1 MKEVELNKHKIRIY
15 DDIDELPM
23 VRFHRYNHMVLVDA
37 GIGSELSDFDSHIE
51 RVVRYIRKGENET
64 AAKEMENL
72 RQSVYMILSG
82 QSVRDLSFACL
93 VESIDGQP
101 CNDLSQEGLTKVV
114 ELLGGEIRKKLADE
128 YQSAKKKIDDALA
141 LYFPS
146 IFDDVTVREYYDMLK
161 RLTMITLQ
169 MVQGETEELRAE
181 YERMR
186 EKLVLYH
193 KPKVFSGHDGVEVKH
208 DKEYETMCIAITK
221 ETGKDAKLMTV
232 QEFYTAYEY
241 IQEKVRKAQ
250 NKAR

>member
-1 MKEVELNKHKIRIY
+1 MKEVELNKHKVRIY

-114 ELLGGEIRKKLADE
+114 ELLGGETRKKLADE

>member
-1 MKEVELNKHKIRIY
+1 MKEVELNKHKVRIY

-114 ELLGGEIRKKLADE
+114 ELLGGETRKKLADE

-241 IQEKVRKAQ
+241 IQEKLRKAQ

>member
-1 MKEVELNKHKIRIY
+1 MKEVELNKHKVRIY

-114 ELLGGEIRKKLADE
+114 ELLGGETRKKLADE
-128 YQSAKKKIDDALA
+128 YQSAKKKN
-141 LYFPS
+141 
-146 IFDDVTVREYYDMLK
+146 R
-161 RLTMITLQ
+161 
-169 MVQGETEELRAE
+169 
-181 YERMR
+181 
-186 EKLVLYH
+186 
-193 KPKVFSGHDGVEVKH
+193 
-208 DKEYETMCIAITK
+208 
-221 ETGKDAKLMTV
+221 
-232 QEFYTAYEY
+232 
-241 IQEKVRKAQ
+241 
-250 NKAR
+250 

>member
-1 MKEVELNKHKIRIY
+1 
-15 DDIDELPM
+15 
-23 VRFHRYNHMVLVDA
+23 
-37 GIGSELSDFDSHIE
+37 
-51 RVVRYIRKGENET
+51 
-64 AAKEMENL
+64 
-72 RQSVYMILSG
+72 
-82 QSVRDLSFACL
+82 
-93 VESIDGQP
+93 
-101 CNDLSQEGLTKVV
+101 
-114 ELLGGEIRKKLADE
+114 
-128 YQSAKKKIDDALA
+128 
-141 LYFPS
+141 
-146 IFDDVTVREYYDMLK
+146 
-161 RLTMITLQ
+161 MITLQ